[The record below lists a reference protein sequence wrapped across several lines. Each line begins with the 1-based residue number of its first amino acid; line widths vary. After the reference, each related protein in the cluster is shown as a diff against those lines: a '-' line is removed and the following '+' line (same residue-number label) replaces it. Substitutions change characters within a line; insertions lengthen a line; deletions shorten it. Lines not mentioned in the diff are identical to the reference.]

1 MNFQYYF
8 TQLQTPIFSFYQFDN
23 QEVVTQYLD
32 KVDDYLNIKKEHTS
46 TKRKLFNVL
55 VELIQ
60 QIRNIDKGVISLYEI
75 QNAYVVGSKMQI
87 SAQYAASIQY
97 TASVVERGN
106 HNELKELY
114 KKIIKNE
121 LPMIVAPINFLGF
134 INMVRQGG
142 KVYFQVK
149 EIEIEEF
156 NLEIIAVI
164 HLTT

>member
-8 TQLQTPIFSFYQFDN
+8 SQLNEPIFSFYQFDN

-32 KVDDYLNIKKEHTS
+32 KVDEYLNIKKENTS

-97 TASVVERGN
+97 TAYAVERGS

-114 KKIIKNE
+114 KRIIKNE
-121 LPMIVAPINFLGF
+121 LPIIVSPINFLGF

-142 KVYFQVK
+142 KVYFQLK
-149 EIEIEEF
+149 EIEMGELR
-156 NLEIIAVI
+156 LEIITVI
-164 HLTT
+164 N